1 MKSFGE
7 HRKECICYE
16 GAFALGLYVI
26 FSDRKLTSPFI
37 RPYAANPAVSF
48 RTASACLCGCF
59 FAVVSP
65 GDGCA
70 YVGGYQPTAILQL
83 SVELVRITG
92 VCGPFICSAGS
103 IFSPGPR
110 LRENYL
116 SKKNVNL
123 YREYLESLS
132 LLSVRG
138 LWKSQKACLRDNSL
152 SSEIT
157 VKGQQYLR
165 GGKMSFLKANG
176 SYLTGMFHV
185 EVRELSF
192 IQVHLKLE
200 LAKDRVF
207 AA

>member
-16 GAFALGLYVI
+16 GAFVLGIFVI

-116 SKKNVNL
+116 WKKMWICTVSTL
-123 YREYLESLS
+123 SHSHFFQLEVCGSPKRHVWETILCLLKSLT
-132 LLSVRG
+132 
-138 LWKSQKACLRDNSL
+138 KDNSIL
-152 SSEIT
+152 
-157 VKGQQYLR
+157 G
-165 GGKMSFLKANG
+165 GGKCLFSKPMDP
-176 SYLTGMFHV
+176 
-185 EVRELSF
+185 
-192 IQVHLKLE
+192 I
-200 LAKDRVF
+200 
-207 AA
+207 

>member
-16 GAFALGLYVI
+16 GAFVLGIFVI
-26 FSDRKLTSPFI
+26 FSDRKLTPPFI

-59 FAVVSP
+59 FAFVSP

-70 YVGGYQPTAILQL
+70 YVGGYQPTAILHL

-103 IFSPGPR
+103 IFSSGPR

-116 SKKNVNL
+116 SKKC
-123 YREYLESLS
+123 EFEP
-132 LLSVRG
+132 
-138 LWKSQKACLRDNSL
+138 
-152 SSEIT
+152 
-157 VKGQQYLR
+157 
-165 GGKMSFLKANG
+165 
-176 SYLTGMFHV
+176 
-185 EVRELSF
+185 
-192 IQVHLKLE
+192 
-200 LAKDRVF
+200 
-207 AA
+207 